1 VSLPPLQTQALI
13 VNAHRCRLKEKALL
27 ERLIETKKH
36 FLDEFL
42 DKTLAHYETH
52 GDRA

>member
-1 VSLPPLQTQALI
+1 MQRSNATYDRQRPSLPAE
-13 VNAHRCRLKEKALL
+13 RKALL

-42 DKTLAHYETH
+42 DKTLAHYEKH